1 MFIGILQNIF
11 WSWAIIFFLKLQRS
25 YFGRIARFLYRLL
38 RLVAGN
44 NFFSVYSVSLFHKSV
59 CDHPLSIPQWISFFK
74 KRALAAINC
83 VCTMYLTGNSKVFD
97 EFALPLCICCT
108 TRYHSF
114 YPLMSLVVIRCT
126 TRCHSLS
133 LFVIRCATHCH
144 LLPFVVTRCTPCLS
158 FYKRS
163 E

>member
-44 NFFSVYSVSLFHKSV
+44 NFFSGYSVSLFHKSI

-97 EFALPLCICCT
+97 EFALPLVI
-108 TRYHSF
+108 TRSTPWCHSSSLDV
-114 YPLMSLVVIRCT
+114 PLVVIC
-126 TRCHSLS
+126 CHSLS
-133 LFVIRCATHCH
+133 LDVPLVCLFINDLNS
-144 LLPFVVTRCTPCLS
+144 LLNLII
-158 FYKRS
+158 
-163 E
+163 